1 MVVNS
6 RTQGWLSVDDDR
18 HAEIPH
24 TIQTKPS
31 VKMVKR
37 DKHAVK
43 QDAYLMGHI
52 LSDKNANSSKLI
64 SVHISSEIVNYYPR
78 ED

>member
-18 HAEIPH
+18 HVEMPH
-24 TIQTKPS
+24 IIQTKPS
-31 VKMVKR
+31 VKILKK

-43 QDAYLMGHI
+43 QDAYLMDHM
-52 LSDKNANSSKLI
+52 LSDKNANSSI
-64 SVHISSEIVNYYPR
+64 RISSEIVNYYPR